1 MTLESLN
8 SKQQEAASIIN
19 GPVMVF
25 AGAGSGK
32 TRTLTYRIA
41 NMIEKGVNP
50 NNILAITF
58 TNKATNEMRNR
69 LYGLVGSASAS
80 LTISTFHSLCASIL
94 RRDITA
100 IGYKRDFQIID
111 DEDQLKVIV
120 EVLDS
125 GNYNKK
131 EFTAKSIRKKLNFH
145 KCFATKSDINIE
157 NKIFDEYEKLMKEYN
172 LLDFEDLLIK
182 VDELFSN
189 NQHILD
195 KYRKKFEYI
204 LVDEFQDTDMYQYKI
219 IKMLA
224 AEHRNL
230 FVVGDDDQSIYGFRG
245 ANYANIKHF
254 KFDFPDHKIV
264 ILNQNYRSTQKILEG
279 ANNLIENNV
288 DREGKTLFS
297 DIEGKPDDVIINQA
311 FDQKDEVDYV
321 ISKINDL
328 VKAGYEYKNIAV
340 LYRSSAVAR
349 NFELGFIQSDIRYK
363 IYGGISYLRRKEIK
377 DMIAYLRL
385 ITFDDDVV
393 SFKRVVNEPTRGIGL
408 KTVSTVIDYAK
419 TNKITIMEAIDSSEE
434 YIKSKSKV
442 LKDFKAMIDSF
453 SKKLDETD
461 LVDLFNELLD
471 ATKYIE
477 SLDDDDKQDRIDN
490 IMEFKSILYN
500 IENNGEIASR
510 KEKLIAAFDEAI
522 LSDDK
527 LSKKQDNDGV
537 TLSTIHS
544 VKGLEFDAVF
554 LVALEN
560 GIFPN
565 IIRLN
570 DENSLEEERR
580 IAYVAV
586 TRAKKKLFLTCAAKR
601 LLYGQY
607 LKQAQSQFLLEYIKN
622 KYVFKEKKEVESKPS
637 DFVKPEKKNNDYA
650 IGEMVIHST
659 YGEGIVVSLGD
670 HNIGKI
676 CFTKQGL
683 IKSFD
688 MTHHSI
694 SKKSK

>member
-8 SKQQEAASIIN
+8 SKQQEAANIIN

-41 NMIEKGVNP
+41 NMITKGINP
-50 NNILAITF
+50 NHILAITF

-69 LYGLVGSASAS
+69 LLNLVGSASAS

-94 RRDITA
+94 RKDIPV

-111 DEDQLKVIV
+111 DEDQLKIIG

-131 EFTAKSIRKKLNFH
+131 EYSAKAIRKKLNYH
-145 KCFATKSDINIE
+145 KCFGTKSEIHIE
-157 NKIFDEYEKLMKEYN
+157 NRIFEDYEKLMKEYN
-172 LLDFEDLLIK
+172 SLDFEDLLIK

-189 NQHILD
+189 HPSVLE
-195 KYRKKFEYI
+195 KYRNKFSYI

-224 AEHRNL
+224 NEHRNL

-245 ANYANIKHF
+245 ANYANLKLF
-254 KFDFPDHKIV
+254 KFDFPEHKTV
-264 ILNQNYRSTQKILEG
+264 ILDQNYRSTQYILDG

-288 DREGKTLFS
+288 DREQKKLFS
-297 DIEGKPDDVIINQA
+297 EVVGSPEDVIINQA
-311 FDQKDEVDYV
+311 ADQKDEVDYV

-328 VKAGYEYKNIAV
+328 VKKGYLYKNIAI

-349 NFELGFIQSDIRYK
+349 NFELGLIQSDIRYK
-363 IYGGISYLRRKEIK
+363 VYGGVSYLRRKEIK

-385 ITFDDDVV
+385 ITFLDDVI
-393 SFKRVVNEPTRGIGL
+393 SFKRIVNEPARGIGL
-408 KTVSTVIDYAK
+408 RSVSSVVDYAK
-419 TNKITIMEAIDSSEE
+419 DNKISIFEAIDRSEE
-434 YIKSKSKV
+434 FIKSKAKV
-442 LKDFKAMIDSF
+442 LKDFKDMITRYNSI
-453 SKKLDETD
+453 LDDTD
-461 LVDLFNELLD
+461 LVDLFNMILEE
-471 ATKYIE
+471 TKYIE
-477 SLDDDDKQDRIDN
+477 SLEDEDKQDRVEN
-490 IMEFKSILYN
+490 IMEFKSILFN

-510 KEKLIAAFDEAI
+510 REKLISAFDEAI

-565 IIRLN
+565 IVRLN

-586 TRAKKKLFLTCAAKR
+586 TRAKNKLFLTCASKR

-607 LKQAQSQFLLEYIKN
+607 LKQSQSQFLLEYIKN
-622 KYVFKEKKEVESKPS
+622 KNVFKEKAKV
-637 DFVKPEKKNNDYA
+637 DVKPADFEAKKPTDNTFA
-650 IGEMVIHST
+650 IGEMVMHT
-659 YGEGIVVSLGD
+659 VYGEGIVVSLGD
-670 HNIGKI
+670 NNIGKI

-694 SKKSK
+694 SKKN